1 MRVDDD
7 DLLRRVIVRSPKPD
21 GRPWAVR
28 ERGGGCGGRVGA
40 RSGRALH
47 LRDAGAGPAGARS
60 VQARCLAPIQWG
72 GRRAACTCARRH
84 KCQGCQGS
92 RTGESGMPVGAVR
105 VSQLWGT
112 AVEEQHRCSRLRSPG
127 GRPGDDGRL
136 RAGPHQRARA
146 APRRRGGAQAQAQQ
160 RRHAVGAVVEQD
172 GALVQHLECG
182 QPHRGQQAVAC
193 ARGSPSVSALT
204 AMRPPA
210 QQHMSQLHRGQQAVA
225 CARGSPSVSALTAMC
240 PPAQQHV
247 SQLNR
252 GQQAVACARGS
263 PSVSALTAMCPPA
276 QQHVSQLNRGQQAV
290 ACLRGSPSVSALT
303 AMRRPS
309 ISLLRAEAFGHTP
322 SHAAARVSACF
333 TREPSHAAARLSVC
347 VSHAPC
353 HAAARLPPGVHEAA
367 PAPCLSSETPEHAQ
381 LSDTPLTWLSC
392 DSVKAQ
398 ICMQCAWSALSAGL
412 TSLQVARQG
421 VRGPHPLLY
430 PAHTS
435 AARRTALHTRPAA
448 RPRQLRHVVARR
460 LQRAHVQVPHRLAA
474 LPELLQGR
482 GGAEGRSA
490 GERHDAV
497 SRLSFQNSTC
507 RQ

>member
-1 MRVDDD
+1 
-7 DLLRRVIVRSPKPD
+7 
-21 GRPWAVR
+21 
-28 ERGGGCGGRVGA
+28 
-40 RSGRALH
+40 
-47 LRDAGAGPAGARS
+47 
-60 VQARCLAPIQWG
+60 
-72 GRRAACTCARRH
+72 
-84 KCQGCQGS
+84 
-92 RTGESGMPVGAVR
+92 MPVGAVR

-252 GQQAVACARGS
+252 GQQAVACA
-263 PSVSALTAMCPPA
+263 
-276 QQHVSQLNRGQQAV
+276 
-290 ACLRGSPSVSALT
+290 RGSPSVSALT

>member
-1 MRVDDD
+1 
-7 DLLRRVIVRSPKPD
+7 
-21 GRPWAVR
+21 
-28 ERGGGCGGRVGA
+28 
-40 RSGRALH
+40 
-47 LRDAGAGPAGARS
+47 
-60 VQARCLAPIQWG
+60 
-72 GRRAACTCARRH
+72 
-84 KCQGCQGS
+84 
-92 RTGESGMPVGAVR
+92 MPVGAVR

-210 QQHMSQLHRGQQAVA
+210 QQHMSQLH
-225 CARGSPSVSALTAMC
+225 
-240 PPAQQHV
+240 
-247 SQLNR
+247 R